1 MIVGKWLGDHALAA
15 VSSSSSLIYL
25 LVDLFNGLFT
35 GAGILVANLFGRGD
49 REKLSHAVHT
59 TMALGLLTGVLLTI
73 LGTLLAPVLL
83 RAVDTPDVV
92 IAESLSYF
100 RIFFAG
106 SLAFVMY
113 NCCTGILHNIGD
125 SVRPLLYLAAA
136 CAINIVLDIIF
147 VGLLDG
153 GVVSVA
159 LATILAQGLSAAL
172 CLRRLCREQTV
183 YQVFLPRVKIYPA
196 SCREILAYGIPSG
209 FQNAVIAFSNVVVQA
224 NINLFD
230 VKAIAG
236 CGVWSKLEGVA
247 VLSIVSFSMALSTFA
262 GQNMGAGNN
271 MRLRRGS
278 GYGILACGG
287 LAAVTGAVLFAF
299 APWLTALF
307 KNDPE
312 IIAFIAMCAHMVTPF
327 FCLLGISN
335 CIGGILRG
343 MGKAKQS
350 MAVYLFAWCAVRIAF
365 ISILFILQYRRMLR
379 QLHDNF

>member
-1 MIVGKWLGDHALAA
+1 MGDHALAA

-153 GVVSVA
+153 GVASVA

-236 CGVWSKLEGVA
+236 CGVWSKLEGFA

-312 IIAFIAMCAHMVTPF
+312 IIAFIAMRAHMVTPF

-365 ISILFILQYRRMLR
+365 ICILFILQYRRMLR

>member
-312 IIAFIAMCAHMVTPF
+312 IIAFSVMRAHMVTPF

>member
-1 MIVGKWLGDHALAA
+1 M
-15 VSSSSSLIYL
+15 
-25 LVDLFNGLFT
+25 
-35 GAGILVANLFGRGD
+35 
-49 REKLSHAVHT
+49 
-59 TMALGLLTGVLLTI
+59 
-73 LGTLLAPVLL
+73 
-83 RAVDTPDVV
+83 
-92 IAESLSYF
+92 
-100 RIFFAG
+100 
-106 SLAFVMY
+106 
-113 NCCTGILHNIGD
+113 
-125 SVRPLLYLAAA
+125 
-136 CAINIVLDIIF
+136 
-147 VGLLDG
+147 
-153 GVVSVA
+153 
-159 LATILAQGLSAAL
+159 
-172 CLRRLCREQTV
+172 
-183 YQVFLPRVKIYPA
+183 FLPRVKIYPA

-236 CGVWSKLEGVA
+236 CGVWSKLEGFA

-312 IIAFIAMCAHMVTPF
+312 IIAFSVMRAHMVTPF